1 MVFVNMEFRVFV
13 FFRFIGLIL
22 VVVGLWRISYIFIV
36 LIKGMFIRNGIY
48 VVEELIKR
56 VLKWLKVKDYEI
68 IYKVYLE
75 IREENGVLRYEG

>member
-75 IREENGVLRYEG
+75 IREENGVLR